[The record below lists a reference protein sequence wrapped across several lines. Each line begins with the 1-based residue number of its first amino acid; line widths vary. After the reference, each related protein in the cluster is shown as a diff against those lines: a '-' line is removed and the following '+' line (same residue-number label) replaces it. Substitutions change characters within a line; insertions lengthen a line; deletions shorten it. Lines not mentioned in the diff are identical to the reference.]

1 MANGTSTSDRQ
12 APATGQIL
20 KKAGQTGT
28 LSRREIVHLLSLD
41 DANGLSALSE
51 AADRVRR
58 RLVGDEVYLRG
69 IVEFS
74 NVCERNC
81 LYCGLRKGNTGLPR
95 YRMTIDEILEA
106 ASRIRKLG
114 IGTLV
119 LQSGEDSFFDRDTL
133 CRLIG
138 QIRYETGLV
147 ITLSIGERTREDYL
161 AFREAGAGRFLLK
174 HETAS
179 ATLYRKLHPDSK
191 HENRDQCL
199 RWLRELGY
207 EVGTGCMVGL
217 PGQTPADL
225 ADDILLMKELD
236 ADMLGIGPFI
246 PHPQT
251 PLADSPGG
259 GVQATLKMIAVARLV
274 TRDTNIPATTA
285 LTTMDPEGS
294 RKALACGANIIMPDF
309 TPLRYRALYE
319 IYPGRG
325 GIGETDETAIARLKE
340 TLASL
345 GRSVGKGPG
354 DRRKEERKSES

>member
-12 APATGQIL
+12 APATGPIL
-20 KKAGQTGT
+20 KKAEETGILT
-28 LSRREIVHLLSLD
+28 RREIVRLLSLD
-41 DANGLSALSE
+41 DTSGLHALVE
-51 AADRVRR
+51 AADRIRR
-58 RLVGDEVYLRG
+58 RFVGDEVYLRG

-81 LYCGLRKGNTGLPR
+81 LYCGLRKGNSGLPR
-95 YRMTIDEILEA
+95 YRMTVDEILEA
-106 ASRIRKLG
+106 ASGIRKLD

-119 LQSGEDSFFDRDTL
+119 LQSGEDSFFDGDAL
-133 CRLIG
+133 CRLVER
-138 QIRYETGLV
+138 IRMETGLV
-147 ITLSIGERTREDYL
+147 VTLSVGERPRGDYR

-179 ATLYRKLHPDSK
+179 PALYRKLHPDSK
-191 HENRDQCL
+191 RENRIQCL

-207 EVGTGCMVGL
+207 EVGSGCMVGL

-225 ADDILLMKELD
+225 ADDILLMKDLD

-251 PLADSPGG
+251 PLAGSTAG
-259 GVQATLKMIAVARLV
+259 GVQETLKMIAVARLV

-285 LTTMDPEGS
+285 LTTLDPEGR
-294 RKALACGANIIMPDF
+294 RKALACGANVVMPDF

-354 DRRKEERKSES
+354 DRRRS